1 MIHHTGFTPSQLRH
15 SLAVLIQEHLAFWY
29 TSSDD
34 DSTAYEA
41 NPLGCYNLI
50 RSGKYI
56 YIVEESFGTL
66 AGALVG
72 DILKLGHARV
82 GDLVHVWTEGKSS
95 AQHDMSK
102 GQPDNHEPATC
113 NGSISKNSE
122 IAKSHTSEET
132 IRRTLSHLLS
142 SRILSITNQFYFYA
156 DNDKRSEAEK
166 RAQQRSKLDAKMK
179 KEEAD
184 AYERGIMAQLMAW
197 KHGDNGERVEL
208 AKLKNSKKRPLENG
222 DSGLNGRRPRL
233 TSGAETFSEDILN
246 VGLTAGSSCWLI
258 VVG

>member
-1 MIHHTGFTPSQLRH
+1 MIQHTGFTPSQLRN

-34 DSTAYEA
+34 DSTAYEV
-41 NPLGCYNLI
+41 NPLGCYSLI
-50 RSGKYI
+50 RSGKYTH
-56 YIVEESFGTL
+56 IVEESFGTL

-82 GDLVHVWTEGKSS
+82 GDLVRVWTPAKSS
-95 AQHDMSK
+95 AHNGTSNE
-102 GQPDNHEPATC
+102 QPGNHEPATC
-113 NGSISKNSE
+113 IGSISKNSQ
-122 IAKSHTSEET
+122 IATGHTSEET
-132 IRRTLSHLLS
+132 IRRTLSHLLG

-166 RAQQRSKLDAKMK
+166 RAHQRSKLDAKMK

-208 AKLKNSKKRPLENG
+208 AKLKNSKKRPHENG
-222 DSGLNGRRPRL
+222 DSAQNGRRRRL
-233 TSGAETFSEDILN
+233 TGEAETFSDDILN
-246 VGLTAGSSCWLI
+246 VGFTAGSSCWLI
-258 VVG
+258 VGG